1 MIQEELLSKIRR
13 IELKARKK
21 VDSYLQGAYH
31 TLFKGQGLE
40 FEEVRE
46 YLPEDDARRIDWN
59 VTARMGRPFLKLY
72 KEERELTVMIV
83 ADVSA
88 STLTGRLFS
97 QREVLATLSASL
109 AFSAIKNSDKAGLL
123 LFSDEVEEYVPPR
136 KGRNHLLTVIRS
148 LLTTNPKSKKTNP
161 ETAFYFLNKVLKKK
175 ALVFFISD
183 MLFDKFPDSLAIAS
197 RRHEIIPI
205 GVFDKMIYSDF
216 SGIIRVENPE
226 TNKEEILDFS
236 IENKRKWQQF
246 TTKNEQKFKKLGLKP
261 FWIENKED
269 FINDLILGFKKM
281 GRQRR

>member
-13 IELKARKK
+13 IELKAKKK

-46 YLPEDDARRIDWN
+46 YLPEDDSRRIDWN

-88 STLTGRLFS
+88 STLSGQLFS
-97 QREVLATLSASL
+97 QKEVLATLSASL

-136 KGRNHLLTVIRS
+136 KGRNHLLSVIRS
-148 LLTTNPKSKKTNP
+148 LLTTNPKSNKTNP

-183 MLFDKFPDSLAIAS
+183 MLFDKFPESLAIAS
-197 RRHEIIPI
+197 RRHEVIPI

-226 TNKEEILDFS
+226 IQKEELLDFS
-236 IENKRKWQQF
+236 IENKQKWQKF
-246 TTKNEQKFKKLGLKP
+246 KEKNEQKFKKLGLKP